1 MKVRTGFVSNSS
13 SSSFI
18 LDLRQEGVKELLTKV
33 KAKLPHDLNRLT
45 AMAIGEDATQYAIK
59 WIAETGDITEGSYG
73 NWILEWAK
81 KLGEKNIVFL
91 RESDEGMGG
100 FLFAAEPHIK
110 DFSEMEKALWEEKE
124 KFEEE
129 EEQLSKLALDIQEY
143 H

>member
-1 MKVRTGFVSNSS
+1 MKIRTGFVSNSS

-18 LDLRQEGVKELLTKV
+18 LDLRQEGVKELLKKV
-33 KAKLPHDLNRLT
+33 KAKLPYDVNRLT
-45 AMAIGEDATQYAIK
+45 AMAIGKDATQYATN
-59 WIAETGDITEGSYG
+59 WIANMGDITKGSYG

-81 KLGEKNIVFL
+81 KLGEENIVFL

-110 DFSEMEKALWEEKE
+110 DYAKMEKALWEEKE
-124 KFEEE
+124 KFEKEE
-129 EEQLSKLALDIQEY
+129 QQLSKLALDTQEY